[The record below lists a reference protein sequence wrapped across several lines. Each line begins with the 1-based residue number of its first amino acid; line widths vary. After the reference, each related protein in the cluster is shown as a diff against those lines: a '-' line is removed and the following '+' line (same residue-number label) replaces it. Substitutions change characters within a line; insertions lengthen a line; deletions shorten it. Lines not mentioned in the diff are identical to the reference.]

1 MSNKFLKFFFILSL
15 LFLSPKGWGQ
25 IVIDTTTYRYK
36 DEFNGNERYIENY
49 KITNNTNEDY
59 LTWISLKS
67 IVGKPE
73 KWIIHRFLRNQIGDY
88 NLMFMIY
95 NGLLNYQYTNRIGTT
110 FMKNIRP
117 HESFVYVIIKNKKNS
132 LFYEN
137 RVAIVKRKSV
147 EEYLQKKLDDN
158 VFSPMD
164 CIPLIEK

>member
-1 MSNKFLKFFFILSL
+1 MSNKLLKFFFILFF
-15 LFLSPKGWGQ
+15 LFLFSKGWSQ
-25 IVIDTTTYRYK
+25 ILIDTTTYKYK
-36 DEFNGNERYIENY
+36 DEFNGNERCIENY
-49 KITNNTNEDY
+49 KIINNTNEDY

-67 IVGKPE
+67 IAGKPE
-73 KWIIHRFLRNQIGDY
+73 QWIIHRFLKNQIGDY

-95 NGLLNYQYTNRIGTT
+95 NGLLSQQYTNRIGTT

-117 HESFVYVIIKNKKNS
+117 HKSFVYVIIKNKKNS